1 MMIQGEKKSQIG
13 LSIFVTFTLN
23 THEKKKGKHM
33 LLSYFLKGFCIGII
47 FGVPAGAIGALTIR
61 RTLAYGFLAG
71 FATGMG
77 SSVADLLYAS
87 VGIFGLTIVSD
98 FVEAN
103 QQIISLIGGLVI
115 YALGIFIWKNNS
127 IPKSEEESRKKLP
140 ACFFSSLALS
150 LANPAML
157 LTFLAAFT
165 IFKIGGT
172 LDESAKGSLLFG
184 ILTGTICWWG
194 GLTGII
200 SLFRKKMTD
209 QIYIWLNRIL
219 GILLF
224 LLGTVAVINAFI

>member
-1 MMIQGEKKSQIG
+1 
-13 LSIFVTFTLN
+13 
-23 THEKKKGKHM
+23 M
-33 LLSYFLKGFCIGII
+33 LLNYFLKGFCIGII

-61 RTLAYGFLAG
+61 RTLAYGFGTG
-71 FATGMG
+71 FITGMG
-77 SSVADLLYAS
+77 SSVADLLYAG

-98 FVEAN
+98 FVENN
-103 QQIISLIGGLVI
+103 QQVISLIGGIVI
-115 YALGIFIWKNNS
+115 LALGFFIWKNNS
-127 IPKSEEESRKKLP
+127 IPKSETVSKKNLP
-140 ACFFSSLALS
+140 TCFFSSLALS

-172 LDESAKGSLLFG
+172 LDVTAKSSLLLG
-184 ILTGTICWWG
+184 ILIGTICWWG

-209 QIYIWLNRIL
+209 QVYIWLSRIL

-224 LLGTVAVINAFI
+224 LLGTVAVINAFV

>member
-1 MMIQGEKKSQIG
+1 
-13 LSIFVTFTLN
+13 
-23 THEKKKGKHM
+23 M
-33 LLSYFLKGFCIGII
+33 LLSYLLKGFCIGII

-71 FATGMG
+71 FITGMG

-87 VGIFGLTIVSD
+87 VGIFGLTMVSD
-98 FVEAN
+98 FVEDY
-103 QQIISLIGGLVI
+103 QSIISLFGGIVI
-115 YALGIFIWKNNS
+115 FALGIFIWKHNS
-127 IPKSEEESRKKLP
+127 IPESEVESKNNLP

-150 LANPAML
+150 LSNPAML

-165 IFKIGGT
+165 IFKISGS
-172 LDESAKGSLLFG
+172 LDIESKGSLLLG
-184 ILTGTICWWG
+184 ILIGTVCWWG

-219 GILLF
+219 GMLLF
-224 LLGTVAVINAFI
+224 LLGTVAVINAFL